1 VIAEHAFEGVAP
13 DGRSWVHPLDR
24 VAWRAWLIEHHQRS
38 SGVHLVT
45 WRKATGRPAIGYA
58 EAVEEALCVGWV
70 DSKTGRLDDVRSTL
84 WFSPRRPRSAW
95 ARPNK
100 ERVARLTAAGL
111 MLPAGLAAVE
121 EARRRGT
128 WELLDDVEDLVVP
141 ADLAAAL
148 SANAPARQ
156 HWDAFSPST
165 RRGILAWIAQAKR
178 PGTRTRRVVE
188 TAMLAARNEKANE
201 WVPSA
206 KRLSTSP
213 G

>member
-1 VIAEHAFEGVAP
+1 
-13 DGRSWVHPLDR
+13 
-24 VAWRAWLIEHHQRS
+24 
-38 SGVHLVT
+38 
-45 WRKATGRPAIGYA
+45 
-58 EAVEEALCVGWV
+58 
-70 DSKTGRLDDVRSTL
+70 
-84 WFSPRRPRSAW
+84 
-95 ARPNK
+95 
-100 ERVARLTAAGL
+100 
-111 MLPAGLAAVE
+111 
-121 EARRRGT
+121 
-128 WELLDDVEDLVVP
+128 VEDLVVP